1 MSTAEERVGEAAE
14 LGVMELDA
22 ADGLLVPTPL
32 VAVIEKVYAW
42 PSTKDPVRVKGDD
55 VPSEY
60 VRARE
65 GEEVMV

>member
-1 MSTAEERVGEAAE
+1 
-14 LGVMELDA
+14 LGVIELDA
-22 ADGLLVPTPL
+22 KEELLVPTPL

-55 VPSEY
+55 VPEY

>member
-1 MSTAEERVGEAAE
+1 MGEAAA
-14 LGVMELDA
+14 LGVIELDA
-22 ADGLLVPTPL
+22 KEELLVPTPL

-42 PSTKDPVRVKGDD
+42 PSTKDPVRLKGDD

-60 VRARE
+60 ERARE